1 MKPRITFTD
10 EAYGCARTKGESPSN
25 SFTAQG
31 LFATPGVMNRTEKVI
46 NEKFPPRFSYW
57 FNKYSGDVR

>member
-1 MKPRITFTD
+1 VRKDKGRKPI
-10 EAYGCARTKGESPSN
+10 EQLYGPGVG
-25 SFTAQG
+25 G
-31 LFATPGVMNRTEKVI
+31 LFGTPGVMNRTEKLI